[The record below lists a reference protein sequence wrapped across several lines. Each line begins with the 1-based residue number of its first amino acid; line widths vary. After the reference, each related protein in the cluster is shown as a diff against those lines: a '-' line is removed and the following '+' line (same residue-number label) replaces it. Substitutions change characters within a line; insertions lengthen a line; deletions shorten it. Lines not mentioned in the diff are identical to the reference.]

1 MSSKLLSFLKESSS
15 VLSDYWMILM
25 RCAALD
31 LVLIKSGSCGPNFL
45 CYVGGASA
53 GVIFHPVS
61 DNLKFF
67 LLSIPVKTCGDH
79 FLRI

>member
-1 MSSKLLSFLKESSS
+1 MCFEHDFDKRPKGCALRLL
-15 VLSDYWMILM
+15 DDTDAM
-25 RCAALD
+25 RCPRFGLK
-31 LVLIKSGSCGPNFL
+31 KSGSCGPNFL

-53 GVIFHPVS
+53 GVNFHPVS

-79 FLRI
+79 FSRI

>member
-1 MSSKLLSFLKESSS
+1 MVAATFLSFFAEC
-15 VLSDYWMILM
+15 VLRLPDDTVAMCCPRIWSK
-25 RCAALD
+25 
-31 LVLIKSGSCGPNFL
+31 KSCSCGPNFL

-53 GVIFHPVS
+53 GAIFHSVS